1 MPNKFSI
8 LNVDDDDNNITSEVT
23 NSIQNLNIDT
33 SDKND
38 NILNINISNKNDNM
52 SDITKSNTKRRQF
65 SIDGINDVELGIESI
80 PTSTKESNIDSNNKW
95 IYKAK
100 QKEYNKKNTYNL
112 PISSNL
118 SYASKA
124 RENIHELQKNQ
135 SDVKKKSFSQ
145 PVIQRTETIK
155 LPDYYKTRVGEEQN
169 IYEIPQSEYEWI
181 KRVGALEK
189 ANSVGEMWNG
199 IMACAIAYYENKQFL
214 QRNKFFANKLNSE
227 LAFNQSK
234 QEELIELICMQTT
247 AILFHRL
254 VKSDSAETVKI
265 LLKSLP
271 LYKAVP
277 GNPVDMSS
285 LSRSNGANAYLRI
298 RHAYINDLRTIQ
310 NKKGISDKL
319 EMDDASIRIKNT
331 ETKWLQYIL
340 QSVWNGNNPIH
351 DCLYYGACT
360 SFECLLEHY
369 LKLNMHIELNIMM
382 LEPNIQNET
391 HVDIVK
397 NGRKACEKQSSFII
411 RNVQFEECEK
421 LYNKTIELLKNY
433 KKDVDIFETNDN
445 ISDVTSQGDNDN
457 VYSLINNGDIDG
469 MIAHIN
475 RNKNNSTIIKK
486 TLEIWQS
493 TVDMD
498 KTGQLVDYLEDLKY
512 QTKSIID
519 NL

>member
-8 LNVDDDDNNITSEVT
+8 LNDEDEDIAVIQINTVASEKVEVP
-23 NSIQNLNIDT
+23 
-33 SDKND
+33 K
-38 NILNINISNKNDNM
+38 K
-52 SDITKSNTKRRQF
+52 KHF
-65 SIDGINDVELGIESI
+65 SIDDIDDVKIGLESL
-80 PTSTKESNIDSNNKW
+80 PPRNDSNNGW
-95 IYKAK
+95 VFKAK
-100 QKEYNKKNTYNL
+100 QKELNNNWTNNKPT
-112 PISSNL
+112 
-118 SYASKA
+118 YASRT
-124 RENIHELQKNQ
+124 REKINITPPNTD
-135 SDVKKKSFSQ
+135 SKKKSFSQ
-145 PVIQRTETIK
+145 PVTQRKETIV
-155 LPDYYKTRVGEEQN
+155 LPDYYVKRVGEEQN
-169 IYEIPQSEYEWI
+169 IFEIPQSEYDWI

-199 IMACAIAYYENKQFL
+199 IMGCAIGYYENKQFL
-214 QRNKFFANKLNSE
+214 QRNKFFVNKLNSE

-234 QEELIELICMQTT
+234 QEELIELICIQTT

-254 VKSDSAETVKI
+254 VKSDSAETVRI
-265 LLKSLP
+265 LLNSLP

-277 GNPVDMSS
+277 GNPVDMTN
-285 LSRSNGANAYLRI
+285 LSRSNGANAYLRV
-298 RHAYINDLRTIQ
+298 RHNFINDLRIVQ
-310 NKKGISDKL
+310 NKKGLSVKTEID
-319 EMDDASIRIKNT
+319 EASARIKKT
-331 ETKWLQYIL
+331 ETKWLEYIL

-369 LKLNMHIELNIMM
+369 LKLNMHVELNIMM
-382 LEPNIQNET
+382 LQPNIQNET

-411 RNVQFEECEK
+411 RNIQFEECEK
-421 LYNKTIELLKNY
+421 LYNRTIEMLKNY
-433 KKDVDIFETNDN
+433 TKDTNMFETDEDTIEIPTS
-445 ISDVTSQGDNDN
+445 ISDGDNVN
-457 VYSLINNGDIDG
+457 VYSLINSGDIDG

-475 RNKNNSTIIKK
+475 RNKNNPTIINK

-512 QTKSIID
+512 QTKSIIE

>member
-8 LNVDDDDNNITSEVT
+8 LNDEDDDIIVDKIQTITPVKVDETPSITSKKKQFIIADIDDVKIGLESKST
-23 NSIQNLNIDT
+23 HNELN
-33 SDKND
+33 NEW
-38 NILNINISNKNDNM
+38 
-52 SDITKSNTKRRQF
+52 
-65 SIDGINDVELGIESI
+65 V
-80 PTSTKESNIDSNNKW
+80 
-95 IYKAK
+95 YKAK
-100 QKEYNKKNTYNL
+100 QKELHNNWSNQNRPAYVSKSREKINNIPFNNIPINTD
-112 PISSNL
+112 S
-118 SYASKA
+118 
-124 RENIHELQKNQ
+124 
-135 SDVKKKSFSQ
+135 KKKSFSQ
-145 PVIQRTETIK
+145 PQIQRTETIV
-155 LPDYYKTRVGEEQN
+155 LPDYYNQRVGEDKN
-169 IYEIPQSEYEWI
+169 VNEIPQSEYDWI
-181 KRVGALEK
+181 KRLGALEK

-214 QRNKFFANKLNSE
+214 QRNKFFANKLTSE

-234 QEELIELICMQTT
+234 QEELIELICIQAT

-265 LLKSLP
+265 LLNSLP

-277 GNPVDMSS
+277 GNPVDMTN
-285 LSRSNGANAYLRI
+285 LSRSNGANAYLRV
-298 RHAYINDLRTIQ
+298 RHNFINDLRVVQ
-310 NKKGISDKL
+310 NKKGSNDKT
-319 EMDDASIRIKNT
+319 EIQSASIRIKNT
-331 ETKWLQYIL
+331 EKKWLDYIL

-360 SFECLLEHY
+360 SFECLLEYY
-369 LKLNMHIELNIMM
+369 LKLNMHVELNAMM
-382 LEPNIQNET
+382 LQTNIQNET

-411 RNVQFEECEK
+411 RNIQFEECEK
-421 LYNKTIELLKNY
+421 LYNRTIEMLKNY
-433 KKDVDIFETNDN
+433 KKDSDIFSLEEDT
-445 ISDVTSQGDNDN
+445 ISDTTPPTQTTISNSDGDNVN

-475 RNKNNSTIIKK
+475 RNKNNPTIITK

-512 QTKSIID
+512 QTKSIIE

>member
-8 LNVDDDDNNITSEVT
+8 LNDEDDDITVQQ
-23 NSIQNLNIDT
+23 IQPIVSVITD
-33 SDKND
+33 DKPST
-38 NILNINISNKNDNM
+38 ISK
-52 SDITKSNTKRRQF
+52 KKQF
-65 SIDGINDVELGIESI
+65 SIIDIDDVKIGLESVSI
-80 PTSTKESNIDSNNKW
+80 RNESNNEW
-95 IYKAK
+95 VYKAK
-100 QKEYNKKNTYNL
+100 QREPHHNNWTSNNKPT
-112 PISSNL
+112 
-118 SYASKA
+118 YASRT
-124 RENIHELQKNQ
+124 RENINMIPQNTD
-135 SDVKKKSFSQ
+135 SKKKSFSQ
-145 PVIQRTETIK
+145 PVVQRTETIK
-155 LPDYYKTRVGEEQN
+155 LPDYYKMRVGEEQN
-169 IYEIPQSEYEWI
+169 IYEIPQAEYDWI

-199 IMACAIAYYENKQFL
+199 IMACAIGYYENKQFL
-214 QRNKFFANKLNSE
+214 QRNKFFANKLTSE

-234 QEELIELICMQTT
+234 QDELMELICIQTT

-265 LLKSLP
+265 LLNSLP

-277 GNPVDMSS
+277 GNPVDMTN
-285 LSRSNGANAYLRI
+285 LSRSNGANAYLRV
-298 RHAYINDLRTIQ
+298 RHNFINDLRVVQ
-310 NKKGISDKL
+310 NKKGISEKSDIA
-319 EMDDASIRIKNT
+319 DASLRIKNT
-331 ETKWLQYIL
+331 ETKWLEYIL

-360 SFECLLEHY
+360 SFECLLEQY
-369 LKLNMHIELNIMM
+369 LKLNMHVELNIMM
-382 LEPNIQNET
+382 LQANIQNET

-411 RNVQFEECEK
+411 RNIQFEECEK
-421 LYNKTIELLKNY
+421 LYNRTIEMLKNY
-433 KKDVDIFETNDN
+433 KKDSDIFETDESSTSTSSTSSSTLSTSTSTSTSTLTS
-445 ISDVTSQGDNDN
+445 ISEGDNVN

-475 RNKNNSTIIKK
+475 RNKNNPTIINK